1 MWIIII
7 TSLPTG
13 TGKFPVL
20 SLYCWCLTISLATN
34 QALRQAEHSDS
45 IIFLDCV
52 FEAVMMRKL
61 CISKQAWSRY
71 NTSCTSGTKVEHAF
85 HHTLFLIRVW
95 TRDYVPAR
103 VNNKEGK
110 RLSNT
115 LYTPCSKC
123 SASYRLAHVTNSV
136 LPKSWICPNI
146 RISEHENCLIS
157 ICKWSILGFFSH
169 LLP

>member
-136 LPKSWICPNI
+136 LPKSWIL
-146 RISEHENCLIS
+146 S
-157 ICKWSILGFFSH
+157 KY
-169 LLP
+169 